1 MKKLLVAAFLLFVI
15 SMLQSKAEDVK
26 SLETSGTVPELMEFH
41 EVIYQIWHEAW
52 PEKNVKMLKE
62 LLPEIEKGVSKIEKA
77 KLPGILREK
86 ESKWKDGVKELGSIF
101 SDYKANAEKNNSD
114 ALLKSAEKL
123 HAQFENLVRIIRP
136 VMKEIDAYHVVLY
149 ELYHYYLPNYN
160 FNKIKSSVEELNK
173 KMTAINKAEMPKRI
187 AEKKEKFIKSKSNLE
202 TSLSELYNVV
212 KSGDNKE
219 KITKAVELMHSRYQ
233 DLVAVFE

>member
-1 MKKLLVAAFLLFVI
+1 
-15 SMLQSKAEDVK
+15 
-26 SLETSGTVPELMEFH
+26 
-41 EVIYQIWHEAW
+41 
-52 PEKNVKMLKE
+52 
-62 LLPEIEKGVSKIEKA
+62 
-77 KLPGILREK
+77 
-86 ESKWKDGVKELGSIF
+86 
-101 SDYKANAEKNNSD
+101 
-114 ALLKSAEKL
+114 LLKSAEKL